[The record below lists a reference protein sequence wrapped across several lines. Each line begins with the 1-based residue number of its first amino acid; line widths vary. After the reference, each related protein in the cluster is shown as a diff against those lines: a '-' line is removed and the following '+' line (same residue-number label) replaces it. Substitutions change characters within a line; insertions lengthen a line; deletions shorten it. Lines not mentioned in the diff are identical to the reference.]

1 MAMNRILKKQDTN
14 KLHPGT
20 LISGKFKG
28 NTYTIKRKLGEGAI
42 GAVYLCERNQKYYA
56 LKISEKQTSITL
68 EVNVLKA
75 LEQVQ
80 GRSLG
85 PALFDVDDWIVPQ
98 GGKYSFYVMEFVK
111 GKSVAAFIQQHG
123 TAWIAPLMMQL
134 IERLEALHEAGWIFG
149 DLKADNLIVST
160 SPPHIRWIDV
170 GGITQIGRAIKEYTE
185 FYDRGFW
192 GMGTRKAEPSYDLF
206 ALAMVFLQIY
216 YPKQFTRP
224 EHDKGKYLLKK
235 VDQIKE
241 LKPFAGILKKAIVG
255 KYRTASEMKQ
265 ELNQLLLQSPKRQDR
280 KVVKRKDHTWLETA
294 WISLLSLFYLL
305 FSFFIH

>member
-1 MAMNRILKKQDTN
+1 MAMNRILKKQAT
-14 KLHPGT
+14 KLHAGT

-56 LKISEKQTSITL
+56 LKISEKQTSITM

-85 PALFDVDDWIVPQ
+85 PALFDVDDWMLPH

-111 GKSVAAFIQQHG
+111 GESVAGFIQQHG
-123 TAWIAPLMMQL
+123 GAWIPPLMMQL
-134 IERLEALHEAGWIFG
+134 IERLEALHQAGWVFG

-160 SPPHIRWIDV
+160 TPPNIRWIDV

-185 FYDRGFW
+185 FYDRGYW

-206 ALAMVFLQIY
+206 ALAMIFLQIY
-216 YPKQFTRP
+216 YPKQFSRP
-224 EHDKGKYLLKK
+224 EQARGKYLLKK
-235 VDQIKE
+235 VDQVKE
-241 LKPFAGILKKAIVG
+241 LKPYAMILKKAIVG
-255 KYRTASEMKQ
+255 KYNTASEMKH
-265 ELNQLLLQSPKRQDR
+265 ELNQIYVQPPKRQDR
-280 KVVKRKDHTWLETA
+280 KMEKQKEHTWLETA
-294 WISLLSLFYLL
+294 WISLLSLFYIL
-305 FSFFIH
+305 FSFLIY